1 MLPFYRW
8 GNQSSKGFDGFLRV
22 VHVASVRLVTET
34 TALFALCQSRC
45 GGWSSLLTWLDLDSP
60 RKHTSRCLWACL
72 QKCLPS
78 RKDNSKWAAP
88 STWWIGVPGW
98 IQSSSRLSTS
108 VCLSVSWLDALHV
121 CSYQHG
127 FLLRWTYPRTLRP
140 NKPFLPGAA
149 SGRCVTTATRE
160 GPHGTSR
167 GRSVATFHDRTCIFT
182 LWSQLRYLYSNYWLF
197 QAY

>member
-34 TALFALCQSRC
+34 AALFALCQSRC
-45 GGWSSLLTWLDLDSP
+45 GGWSLLLTWLDLDSP

-88 STWWIGVPGW
+88 SPWWIGVPGW
-98 IQSSSRLSTS
+98 IQSSSRLSKS
-108 VCLSVSWLDALHV
+108 LC
-121 CSYQHG
+121 
-127 FLLRWTYPRTLRP
+127 FLTGCPSCM
-140 NKPFLPGAA
+140 FLPAWLSAEMDLA
-149 SGRCVTTATRE
+149 SNSETEQTLSSW
-160 GPHGTSR
+160 SR
-167 GRSVATFHDRTCIFT
+167 FWQVC
-182 LWSQLRYLYSNYWLF
+182 YYSD
-197 QAY
+197 